1 MGGVWGVDAHEARG
15 AGGGGLEEVKVKGK
29 VDERELGEG

>member
-1 MGGVWGVDAHEARG
+1 MGVDAHEARG